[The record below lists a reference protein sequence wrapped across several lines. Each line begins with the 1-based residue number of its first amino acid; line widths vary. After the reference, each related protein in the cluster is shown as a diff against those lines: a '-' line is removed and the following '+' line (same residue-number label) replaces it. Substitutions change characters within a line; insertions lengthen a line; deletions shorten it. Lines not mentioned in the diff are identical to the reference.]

1 MGRAKWQVTGH
12 TWQLFG
18 QILTSYWAHVTSVN
32 RLGAK
37 LSFHFSSI
45 WERKENG
52 RRENGEERKWERKC
66 YPSSCL
72 DGWGKIERKENGWV
86 RWDMVIGQCCATF
99 LSLIIPHFGRKNL
112 GGKWGM
118 WPTHFSSP
126 LFFPL
131 PFSPHPSKG
140 KYFPHP
146 IFLSHF
152 LSSPIFPP
160 SKHTLNLKWLMICGI
175 DPYDG

>member
-1 MGRAKWQVTGH
+1 M
-12 TWQLFG
+12 LSL
-18 QILTSYWAHVTSVN
+18 IM
-32 RLGAK
+32 LG
-37 LSFHFSSI
+37 
-45 WERKENG
+45 WMRENRKEG
-52 RRENGEERKWERKC
+52 KWV
-66 YPSSCL
+66 
-72 DGWGKIERKENGWV
+72 V
-86 RWDMVIGQCCATF
+86 RWDMIIGQCCATF

-160 SKHTLNLKWLMICGI
+160 SKHTLKYHVWFYILFYASLAECKRVCSFWKMMWGYVHQWPAVETTSRCGTFFFAFKI
-175 DPYDG
+175 SSGSEKEKKIRKHFESRHFTGKNATW

>member
-1 MGRAKWQVTGH
+1 M
-12 TWQLFG
+12 
-18 QILTSYWAHVTSVN
+18 
-32 RLGAK
+32 
-37 LSFHFSSI
+37 
-45 WERKENG
+45 ERKENG
-52 RRENGEERKWERKC
+52 RENVIPHHAWMNERN
-66 YPSSCL
+66 
-72 DGWGKIERKENGWV
+72 RKEGKWWV
-86 RWDMVIGQCCATF
+86 RWDMVIGQCCATY

-131 PFSPHPSKG
+131 SFSPHPSKG

-152 LSSPIFPP
+152 LSSLIFPP
-160 SKHTLNLKWLMICGI
+160 STEKLKRGVGGFKQLVPQINLFTSFLAI
-175 DPYDG
+175 